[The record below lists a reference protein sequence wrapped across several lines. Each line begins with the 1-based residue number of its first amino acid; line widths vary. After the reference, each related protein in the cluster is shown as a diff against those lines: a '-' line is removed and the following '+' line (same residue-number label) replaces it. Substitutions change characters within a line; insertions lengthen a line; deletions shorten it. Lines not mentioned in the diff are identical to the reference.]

1 MNNFQPRF
9 SSLNKNNGAYSTIDS
24 PMIEGFESQPTG
36 AGEAATIDPTQ
47 GSTFLYSDFGYQGN
61 NVPLEQA
68 VTNKRAYAQDAIDF
82 QIKPLEK
89 LNRRFN
95 TLDEKIAAN
104 KASLEQNYAKYL
116 RLRDQLEEVPI
127 TEERT
132 INVGVSPESN
142 KLFYEVPD
150 VDMSYQRLRV
160 PATVDKENEAS
171 NGQSFDNQ
179 GLHVFSVRA
188 DGKTLI
194 IEKITETSEMGW
206 STDNGYS
213 ADTGLSFNIA
223 VENIPDKK
231 YYHHKDDPLEI
242 NRRKNQREQHM
253 ADTKELLL
261 YTNQFYIIG
270 TISTAL
276 VLIFAYRNVV

>member
-1 MNNFQPRF
+1 MNTFQPRF
-9 SSLNKNNGAYSTIDS
+9 SSLNKNNGAYSTIDN
-24 PMIEGFESQPTG
+24 PMIEGFESQATSSG
-36 AGEAATIDPTQ
+36 ATSAVDPNQ
-47 GSTFLYSDFGYQGN
+47 PGFVYSDFGYQSDTMDPTDGAAN
-61 NVPLEQA
+61 PKGYARDA
-68 VTNKRAYAQDAIDF
+68 VDY
-82 QIKPLEK
+82 QIKPLQR
-89 LNRRFN
+89 LNERFN
-95 TLDEKIAAN
+95 HLDEKIGAN
-104 KASLEQNYAKYL
+104 KASLETNYAKYT
-116 RLRDQLEEVPI
+116 RLRDQLEEIPV

-132 INVGVSPESN
+132 INVGVSPDSS
-142 KLFYEVPD
+142 KLYFEVPD

-160 PATVDKENEAS
+160 PATVDKTNEAS
-171 NGQSFDNQ
+171 NGVSFDPA
-179 GLHVFSVRA
+179 HVFSVVA

-194 IEKITETSEMGW
+194 IEKQTETNIVGW
-206 STDNGYS
+206 NADQNYTD
-213 ADTGLSFNIA
+213 GLSFNIA

-242 NRRKNQREQHM
+242 GRRKNQREQHM

>member
-171 NGQSFDNQ
+171 NGQSFDN
-179 GLHVFSVRA
+179 
-188 DGKTLI
+188 
-194 IEKITETSEMGW
+194 
-206 STDNGYS
+206 S

>member
-24 PMIEGFESQPTG
+24 PMIEGFETQVTG
-36 AGEAATIDPTQ
+36 AGEAATLDPTQ

-61 NVPLEQA
+61 NIPLEEA
-68 VTNKRAYAQDAIDF
+68 EADKRAYARDAIDF

-95 TLDEKIAAN
+95 TLDERIAAN
-104 KASLEQNYAKYL
+104 KASLEQNYAKYI

-132 INVGVSPESN
+132 INVGVSPDSN
-142 KLFYEVPD
+142 KLFFEVPD

-171 NGQSFDNQ
+171 NAQSFDNQ
-179 GLHVFSVRA
+179 STHVFSVRA

-194 IEKITETSEMGW
+194 IEKITDTTTIGW
-206 STDNGYS
+206 SADDGYVNG
-213 ADTGLSFNIA
+213 LQFNIA